1 MQNQELI
8 DLWERL
14 DKTRALVLELL
25 ENASEEDFAF
35 VPPGFNNPASVIARH
50 LAGAENFW
58 IGQVA
63 GGHDVH
69 RDRNSEFSKPGWSR
83 AWVLEA
89 LSKSRDLS
97 ERVFKEM
104 DPAKLDEE
112 VSATL
117 AFKPPHAP
125 EHLTRRW
132 AILHALEHEA
142 YHLGQLSI
150 LLRATRET
158 AAPL

>member
-14 DKTRALVLELL
+14 DKTRAQVLALL
-25 ENASEEDFAF
+25 ESASEEDLQY

-50 LAGAENFW
+50 LAGAESFW
-58 IGQVA
+58 IAQVA

-69 RDRNSEFSKPGWSR
+69 RDRDLEFSKPWWSR
-83 AWVLEA
+83 AWALEA

-104 DPAKLDEE
+104 DPAKMDEE

-117 AFKPPHAP
+117 VFKPAHAP

-132 AILHALEHEA
+132 AILHMLEHEA
-142 YHLGQLSI
+142 YHLGQLSL
-150 LLRATRET
+150 LLRIARESG
-158 AAPL
+158 APL